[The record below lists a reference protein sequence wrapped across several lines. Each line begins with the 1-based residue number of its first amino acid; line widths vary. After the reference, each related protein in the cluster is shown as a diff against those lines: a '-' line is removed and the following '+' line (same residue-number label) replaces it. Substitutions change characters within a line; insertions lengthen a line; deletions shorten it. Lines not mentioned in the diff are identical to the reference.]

1 MGKKN
6 NVRNSQLEE
15 AVLQTVIDKNMYL
28 NKMIELSMSMFK
40 WVNLPKTIDERFIE
54 LSLFSQGACVFFK
67 DEVLG
72 FLCLRCILGGNF
84 DVYDIP
90 IHRRAIATNGYQRN
104 LTNQNS
110 VIIYNNMLHT
120 NSYTQCIKFAD
131 MLTEIDSTIRV
142 NIKAQKTPVLI
153 SCSENERLTYQ
164 NLYFEFD
171 GNMPVIFGNKGLK
184 ENPITSINT
193 QAPFISPALYDLKA
207 NIWNEALTY
216 LGISNIAINKK
227 ERLITDEVMR
237 SQGGTLANRNSRLN
251 ERKKACELINDMFN
265 LNIDCVFREGE

>member
-15 AVLQTVIDKNMYL
+15 AILQTVIDKNIYL

-54 LSLFSQGACVFFK
+54 LSLFSQGSCLFFK

-90 IHRRAIATNGYQRN
+90 KNRRAIATNGYQRN
-104 LTNQNS
+104 LTNEDS

-131 MLTEIDSTIRV
+131 MLTEIDNTIRV
-142 NIKAQKTPVLI
+142 NIKAQKTPILI

-251 ERKKACELINDMFN
+251 ERKKACKLINDMFN